1 MAVSNLSMVNIL
13 SCFQFVYMAKGRETM
28 VNENTRE
35 EVTAS
40 DGLQLGHTSA
50 EPTDMQSTEE
60 EILQLKKKVAEVSE
74 SCLHWSECLCN
85 WLLQLQENY
94 LYI

>member
-1 MAVSNLSMVNIL
+1 MSMVNIL

-50 EPTDMQSTEE
+50 EPTDMPAEE
-60 EILQLKKKVAEVSE
+60 TQKKNVTDVRKWDMPAFQWGDFLMS
-74 SCLHWSECLCN
+74 SFIGSR
-85 WLLQLQENY
+85 
-94 LYI
+94 

>member
-1 MAVSNLSMVNIL
+1 MSMVNIL

-50 EPTDMQSTEE
+50 EPTDMPAEE
-60 EILQLKKKVAEVSE
+60 TQKKNVTDVRK
-74 SCLHWSECLCN
+74 
-85 WLLQLQENY
+85 
-94 LYI
+94 